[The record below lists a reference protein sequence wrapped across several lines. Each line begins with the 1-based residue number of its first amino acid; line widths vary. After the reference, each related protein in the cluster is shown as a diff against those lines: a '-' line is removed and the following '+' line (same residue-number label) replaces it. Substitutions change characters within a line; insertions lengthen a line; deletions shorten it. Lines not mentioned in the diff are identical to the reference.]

1 MSFMTWEWELLI
13 MELSVG
19 GGELALVTLAPRAHQ
34 RRRRFRLVRIA
45 GRQRRP
51 IRPSVRPG
59 VCRVGGYVEADA
71 FFGVGWALVA

>member
-1 MSFMTWEWELLI
+1 MGMGIVDNGAE
-13 MELSVG
+13 VG

-71 FFGVGWALVA
+71 FFGVGWASVA